1 MEDQISRQAG
11 PEGAGF
17 MRILNVSHSLDPV
30 RGGGVTERIF
40 QMSRRLAETGV
51 SCAILTLDIDLTEER
66 RRQLE
71 GVRIITLPCVNKR
84 FYFPRPTF
92 AMVRSV
98 IASVQSSDLVHIMNH
113 WTVINALV
121 YLAAQRLHKPYV
133 VCPAGALPTF
143 GRSAVLKKIYNRLI
157 GYSMVRNAARC
168 IAVTEDEIPHFMAY
182 GAEPQKIVVIPNGI
196 NAEDYLEQDDA
207 AFRAGHDLGSYPFIL
222 FIGRLNPIKGPD
234 LLLQAFCR
242 LRDRFKN
249 YHLVYA
255 GPDEGMLAGL
265 REFAHAHHM
274 ADRVHF
280 IGFIGGAEKSR
291 AYHAASLLVIPS
303 RKEAMSIVVLEA
315 GMAKTPVLI
324 TDQCGFPDV
333 TEVNGGLVVPATVE
347 GLEKGLAEMLMG
359 ENNLPEMGRHLNRFV
374 TGNYQWRVLIKQYI
388 QLYQQILSTGR

>member
-1 MEDQISRQAG
+1 MK
-11 PEGAGF
+11 
-17 MRILNVSHSLDPV
+17 ILNVNHSLDPV
-30 RGGGVTERIF
+30 RGGGVTERTY
-40 QMSRRLAETGV
+40 QMSRYLAEADV
-51 SCAILTLDIDLTEER
+51 DCSILTLDIDLTEER
-66 RRQLE
+66 RRQLK
-71 GVRIITLPCVNKR
+71 GVHITALPCVNKR

-92 AMVRSV
+92 GMLRSV
-98 IASVQSSDLVHIMNH
+98 AASVQSSDLVHIMNH
-113 WTVINALV
+113 WTVINALAF
-121 YLAAQRLHKPYV
+121 LAARRFHKPYV

-143 GRSAVLKKIYNRLI
+143 GRSGLLKKFYNHLI
-157 GYSMVRNAARC
+157 GYKIVRNAARC
-168 IAVTEDEIPHFMAY
+168 IAVTADEIDHFRAY
-182 GAEPQKIVVIPNGI
+182 GVEPQKIVVIPNGI
-196 NAEDYLEQDDA
+196 NAEDYLEQGAD
-207 AFRAGHDLGSYPFIL
+207 AFRARHHLGSHPFIL

-234 LLLQAFCR
+234 LLLDAFCR
-242 LRDRFKN
+242 LGERFKN

-255 GPDEGMLAGL
+255 GPDEGLLAGL

-324 TDQCGFPDV
+324 TDQCGFPEV

-374 TGNYQWRVLIKQYI
+374 TGNYQWRVLIGQYI